1 MSFDTPESNLLD
13 RADTLFSVVVNHEE
27 QHALWPSQKAI
38 PPGWR
43 STGAAGSRDHC
54 LEYVRANWKDL
65 RPLSLR
71 RHVGAQ

>member
-1 MSFDTPESNLLD
+1 MSFDTAESNLLD
-13 RADTLFSVVVNHEE
+13 STDTVFRVVVNHEE

-43 STGAAGSRDHC
+43 STSATGSKDHC
-54 LEYVRANWKDL
+54 LDYVRANWTDL

-71 RHVGAQ
+71 RHAGVQ